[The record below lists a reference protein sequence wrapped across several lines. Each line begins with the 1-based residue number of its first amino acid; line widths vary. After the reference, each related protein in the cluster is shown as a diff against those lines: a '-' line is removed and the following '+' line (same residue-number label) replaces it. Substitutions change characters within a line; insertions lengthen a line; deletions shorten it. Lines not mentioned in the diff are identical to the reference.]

1 MKKSKKPALLDGYIG
16 TSVVG
21 DRGQIVIPKDLRDD
35 VRLKPG
41 DRVVMFRHQSGPI
54 VMMPMDAMK
63 KFMNAMSSKLSSL
76 QDFMK

>member
-1 MKKSKKPALLDGYIG
+1 MKMTKKSALLDGYIG

-21 DRGQIVIPKDLRDD
+21 DRGQIVIPKELRDD

-63 KFMNAMSSKLSSL
+63 NFMKAMSSKLTSL
-76 QDFMK
+76 QGLMK